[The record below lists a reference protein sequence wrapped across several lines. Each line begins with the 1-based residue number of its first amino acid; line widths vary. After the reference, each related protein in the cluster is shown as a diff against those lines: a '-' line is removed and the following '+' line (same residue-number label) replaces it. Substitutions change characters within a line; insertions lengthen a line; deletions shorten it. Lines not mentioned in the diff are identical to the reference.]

1 MVVKIPE
8 TKTERQ
14 RQIEK
19 NNETRL
25 RRARLWMLRAQAA
38 IKYPAAKSLDDSAAR
53 FIFWW
58 IAFEAAYF
66 NKSNTG
72 RDGMKSFIRKVIS
85 INEKKANKMTKVWKS
100 TIRKLVTLPPTH
112 NEFWAQGKN
121 RTYNE
126 WERKFKNENEK
137 CETGAADE
145 VLPIVFE
152 RLRVVRHQI
161 FHGANSRHKS
171 YGGLQVKCGAKLLA
185 AFVPYFIETI
195 QESIDKDHKKSW
207 GKVPFPRQG
216 TRAQKDLKPVWVKQ
230 EK

>member
-14 RQIEK
+14 QQIEK

-58 IAFEAAYF
+58 IAFEAAYST
-66 NKSNTG
+66 KSNSG
-72 RDGMKSFIRKVIS
+72 NDRMKNFIRKIIS
-85 INEKKANKMTKVWKS
+85 INEKKTNRMTKVWKS
-100 TIRKLVTLPPTH
+100 TIRKLVILPPTH
-112 NEFWAQGKN
+112 NEFWEQGKN

-137 CETGAADE
+137 CETGTADE

-161 FHGANSRHKS
+161 FHGANSRHRS
-171 YGGLQVKCGAKLLA
+171 YGGVQVKYGAKLLG
-185 AFVPYFIETI
+185 AFVPHFIETI
-195 QESIDKDHKKSW
+195 QESIDKNPEKNW

-216 TRAQKDLKPVWVKQ
+216 IRNQKDLKPVWVKQ